1 MSDENGQALV
11 AYEPKKAISSP
22 KTAKALLGRF
32 QGQIAQILPRHMT
45 PERMLKLVLVAVNRT
60 PKLLKCTQ
68 ESVIESVMRSAEL
81 GLDCSGTL
89 GEAYLVP
96 YGNTCQFIP
105 GYKGLVKLARQSGE
119 LSRIEAE
126 VVHEHDDFDYQKGS
140 DFKLV
145 FRPNFRGDRGE
156 PIGAYALIEFKD
168 GGMQSDFMTV
178 AEIEAVRQKSPGRNS
193 GPWKD
198 HWDEM
203 ARKTVWRRLSKWAP
217 LSYDLLNRAIEYSDE
232 EFARPAYT
240 QSYVDHEMEEDINEA
255 IGLADP
261 SELTDEEKEEYGLFE
276 DEAEEE

>member
-1 MSDENGQALV
+1 MSENGV
-11 AYEPKKAISSP
+11 VKYDPKSPIRSP
-22 KTAKALLGRF
+22 KTAKQLLGRF
-32 QGQIAQILPRHMT
+32 EQQIAQILPRHMT
-45 PERMLKLVLVAVNRT
+45 PDRMLKLVLVAVNRT
-60 PKLLKCTQ
+60 PKLLQCSQ

-96 YGNTCQFIP
+96 YGKTCQFIP

-140 DFKLV
+140 DFKLT
-145 FRPNFRGDRGE
+145 FRPNFRGDRGD

-168 GGMQSDFMTV
+168 GGMQADFMTTS
-178 AEIEAVRQKSPGRNS
+178 EIEAIRNNSPGKNS

-217 LSYDLLNRAIEYSDE
+217 LSYDLLNKAIEYSDE
-232 EFARPAYT
+232 EFARPSYT
-240 QSYVDHEMEEDINEA
+240 QSYIDHETGEDINDA
-255 IGLADP
+255 LGLGEP
-261 SELTDEEKEEYGLFE
+261 SELTEEEKAEY
-276 DEAEEE
+276 AE